1 MKSLTNQLETEIN
14 NYVNKHNKKIETVFI
29 GGGTPSA
36 VDFKEYEK
44 IFKIIQPYINSD
56 TEITTEANPNSASIQ
71 WLKGMY
77 DLGVKRVSFGVQ
89 SFNDKKLKFLGRS
102 HTSNRAIKAI
112 QDAKEIGFKAI
123 NCDIIYGVEGDDINS
138 IKRDLNVI
146 ETLPITHISAYSL
159 TIEEGT
165 KFFNKSSVKID
176 DEILSQDI
184 FSYLKDMGFNQ
195 YEISNFATENKYE
208 SKHNKGYW
216 EHKEYLGIGAGAVG
230 YRNKTRYYPHK
241 DLEKYIKNPLFAQT
255 EQLSINDIKVE
266 KVLLGLR
273 TSLGVNL
280 DIFTEKE
287 KNKIDDLVKS
297 KKIMIKNNKLISDNY
312 LLADEFALY
321 ILE

>member
-14 NYVNKHNKKIETVFI
+14 NYVNKHNKKIESVFI